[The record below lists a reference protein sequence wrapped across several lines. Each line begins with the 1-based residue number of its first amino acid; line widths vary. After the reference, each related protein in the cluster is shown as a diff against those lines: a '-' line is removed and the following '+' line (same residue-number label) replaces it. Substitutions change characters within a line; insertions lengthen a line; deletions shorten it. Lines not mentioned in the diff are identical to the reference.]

1 MANYRAVANGN
12 WGDGATWGGGAVPP
26 NNEGH
31 NIYSNNF
38 TVTINVNVNVALI
51 TNGAV
56 TASFVGGGTSA
67 ASGGGFTLSDGIT
80 VTATGVTTQTTA
92 SALYTFNA
100 NAPAVTNIVGNI
112 TGGNT
117 NNAFGMRNNGTG
129 TVNITG
135 NCLAPGNSTNTVS
148 NASTGTVN
156 ITGNC
161 FGGTGGSGTCIL
173 NNVTGTVNITG
184 NVTGGSAGNTHG
196 VNNIGAGIVTIVGS
210 VTGGAASNGAVN
222 SSTGNL
228 TITGDLFA
236 AANIAVVSTG
246 GGNLTV
252 SGSFHHSSTGVPPY
266 NATRIILGTTPL
278 NARTRYALNGTG
290 SFVDMFTADNSLG
303 QAPVSDVRQG
313 VVYASGNLTGT
324 CAVPAAGS
332 VALGVPV
339 SNTTGTAVLTPAA
352 VWNALTSGM
361 TTSGSIGERLK
372 NAATVHTTGQSLA
385 DALTPVP

>member
-51 TNGAV
+51 TNGGV

-92 SALYTFNA
+92 AALYTFNA
-100 NAPAVTNIVGNI
+100 NAPAVTNIVGSI

-117 NNAFGMRNNGTG
+117 GGAFGMRNNGSG

-148 NASTGTVN
+148 NASTGIVN

-161 FGGTGGSGTCIL
+161 FGGTGGSGTGVI
-173 NNVTGTVNITG
+173 NVGTGTINITG

-196 VNNIGAGIVTIVGS
+196 VNNNGAGIVTIVGS
-210 VTGGAASNGAVN
+210 VTGGTASNGAVN
-222 SSTGNL
+222 SSSGSL

-236 AANIAVVSTG
+236 AAQAAVVSTG

-252 SGSFHHSSTGVPPY
+252 SGSFYHSSTGVTPY
-266 NATRIILGTTPL
+266 NATRIILGTAPP
-278 NARTRYALNGTG
+278 NARTRYALNGIG
-290 SFVDMFTADNSLG
+290 AFVDMFTADNSLG

-352 VWNALTSGM
+352 VWDALTSSM
-361 TTSGSIGERLK
+361 STSGSIGARLK
-372 NAATVHTTGQSLA
+372 NAATIDTTGQALA
-385 DALTPVP
+385 DALSPAP